1 LRESFGIIGG
11 SKLLI
16 CNSSMAMH
24 AAAAFRR
31 PTVALL
37 GEWFQSASQHHRQ
50 WGYPETV
57 VLGRDENHPEI
68 FDPEEAWVKIREVLS
83 QA

>member
-1 LRESFGIIGG
+1 LRESFAIIGG
-11 SKLLI
+11 AKLVI

-31 PTVALL
+31 PTVVLL
-37 GEWFQSASQHHRQ
+37 GAQFPSAAQHHRQ

-57 VLGRDENHPEI
+57 ILGREHDHQEV
-68 FDPEEAWVKIREVLS
+68 FSPEEAAERIREMV
-83 QA
+83 